1 MVKPKT
7 LIIALIVALA
17 GILLARHLFTG
28 EERKVK
34 RQFHLLSKWVSKSP
48 GESAIKTASESQS
61 IGSLFANP
69 CTFKTDLHSLS
80 GRYTPAEISSYAAQA
95 RMQLASLSLKFYD
108 INIHLPKKTVADATL
123 AMKVVARATTGELY
137 RETHELACV
146 LIKREGRWLFSEV
159 SVVEILR
166 K

>member
-1 MVKPKT
+1 VVKPKT

-17 GILLARHLFTG
+17 GILLARHIFSG
-28 EERKVK
+28 EQGKVK
-34 RQFHLLSKWVSKSP
+34 KQFHLLSKWVSKNQ
-48 GESAIKTASESQS
+48 GESAIKAASRSRR

-69 CTFKTDLHSLS
+69 CTFKTDLYSLS
-80 GRYTPAEISSYAAQA
+80 GRYTPAEISGYAAQA
-95 RMQLASLSLKFYD
+95 RVQLASLSLKFYD
-108 INIHLPKKTVADATL
+108 INVHFPKKTVADATL